1 MFGQILVPQS
11 RGQVAFFENIK
22 SLNKFKSKGSHKGT
36 SEIPLFGFC
45 LNKHEPD
52 F

>member
-11 RGQVAFFENIK
+11 HGKVAFFEDSK
-22 SLNKFKSKGSHKGT
+22 SLNKFKSKRSHKGT

-45 LNKHEPD
+45 LNEYEPD